1 MSSNSKNEFHLNIQQ
16 QLFVEDY
23 ITTLNGTQSYI
34 KIYGGDNFKSARTK
48 ASELLAKPNVKAY
61 KEYLLAKRRE
71 EMVIEREWVIEQAKD
86 TFLKCCKKKPVYEWD
101 AEEKRLKPTGEYQ
114 FDSKGAV
121 NALDLIAKVC
131 GYNVVKQEIK
141 ADIKESRLDKLADE
155 LYGNE

>member
-1 MSSNSKNEFHLNIQQ
+1 MSKLNEFKLNIQQ
-16 QLFVEDY
+16 QLFIEDY
-23 ITTLNGTQSYI
+23 INTLNGCQSYM
-34 KIYGGDNFKSARTK
+34 KIYGVDDPAIARSSAAR
-48 ASELLAKPNVKAY
+48 LLAKENAKAY

-71 EMVIEREWVIEQAKD
+71 EMTIEREWIIEQAKD